1 MNNPI
6 PVTPED
12 SLFPSEFK
20 ELNEFVRSVAV
31 GGEVEMRRGTTRDD
45 DRTITP
51 FIDIQHRDRG
61 AKFRIIKFSEM
72 EFLIARLPEGSGVDL
87 L

>member
-12 SLFPSEFK
+12 PLFPSEFK

-31 GGEVEMRRGTTRDD
+31 GGEVEMRRGTTRDED
-45 DRTITP
+45 GTITP

-61 AKFRIIKFSEM
+61 AKFRIVKFSEM
-72 EFLIARLPEGSGVDL
+72 EFLVVRLPDGNSVDL
-87 L
+87 F